1 MNTEQLKEAA
11 LKATPGPWRSQREIS
26 PYPNWYLVYADKAD
40 PPLIVQVLRGTSM
53 FDMSSKIDYFTEK
66 TPRDQAAEANAAF
79 IAAANPATILALLGC
94 VEALN
99 AVMGYTAT
107 LNATQGFE
115 EYDDP
120 AITQAF
126 AALKKLEEL

>member
-79 IAAANPATILALLGC
+79 IAAANPATTLALLEC
-94 VEALN
+94 VEALRHVVRMN
-99 AVMGYTAT
+99 EQYSVNQHDFDKAA
-107 LNATQGFE
+107 
-115 EYDDP
+115 
-120 AITQAF
+120 